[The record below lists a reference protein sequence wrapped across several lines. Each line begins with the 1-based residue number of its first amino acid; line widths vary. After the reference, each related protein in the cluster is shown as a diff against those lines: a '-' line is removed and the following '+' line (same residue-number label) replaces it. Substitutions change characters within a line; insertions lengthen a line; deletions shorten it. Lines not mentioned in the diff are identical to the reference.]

1 MFEDL
6 KNNRPG
12 RPTDRINLAQVAEA
26 AGVSKM
32 TASRVLRN
40 GTGFSQATRDRVL
53 QEVARLGY
61 VQNRLAAAF
70 SSDIASTFVGVSI
83 PDLGNEVFAQVLEGI
98 ERRLGMFGHQTVLG
112 VSLHDSKTMEAWTE
126 TMLSWRPAGLI
137 VTGRH
142 HSPRV
147 IAMLQSSGVP
157 IVEIWDLNTAPLDMC
172 VGLSHYDSGYDM
184 GRHFM
189 QRGRRNIGYV
199 GTTTDT
205 ANAAGSRL
213 NGIRQAL
220 ADGGGADVQTNV
232 LPDQPGFYPG
242 FYGTELLLAR
252 FPKMDSIYYQ
262 NDNMAAGGMMYC
274 LSKGLRVPVDL
285 GIAGWGD
292 LPIASILP
300 GRLTTSHV
308 SPLQIGQIAADKLLA
323 TLSGRAV
330 DPISDTG
337 FRLVPGNTL

>member
-6 KNNRPG
+6 KRTQ
-12 RPTDRINLAQVAEA
+12 RKDRINLAQVAEA

-40 GTGFSQATRDRVL
+40 DTGFSAATRDRVL

-70 SSDIASTFVGVSI
+70 SSDTTSTFIGVSI
-83 PDLGNEVFAQVLEGI
+83 PDLGNEVFAQVLEAI
-98 ERRLGMFGHQTVLG
+98 ERKLGMFGYQTVIG
-112 VSLHDSKTMEAWTE
+112 VSLHDTATMEHWTE

-137 VTGRH
+137 VTGRNH
-142 HSPRV
+142 TPRV
-147 IAMLQSSGVP
+147 ATMLKSSGVP
-157 IVEIWDLNTAPLDMC
+157 IVEIWDLNSSPLDMC

-184 GRHFM
+184 GRYFI

-199 GTTTDT
+199 GTTIDT

-213 NGIRQAL
+213 NGFRKAL
-220 ADGGGADVQTNV
+220 ADGGGVQVQTNV

-242 FYGTELLLAR
+242 FYGTEQLLAR
-252 FPKMDSIYYQ
+252 YPRMDAVYYQ
-262 NDNMAAGGMMYC
+262 NDNMAAGGLMYC
-274 LSKGLRVPVDL
+274 QSKGLRIPADL

-300 GRLTTSHV
+300 GHLTTSHV

-323 TLSGRAV
+323 TLAGRPV
-330 DPISDTG
+330 DPVTDTG

>member
-6 KNNRPG
+6 KKPPRKNRV
-12 RPTDRINLAQVAEA
+12 NLAQVAEA

-40 GTGFSQATRDRVL
+40 DTGFSAATRDRVL
-53 QEVARLGY
+53 DQVARLGY

-70 SSDIASTFVGVSI
+70 SSDAASTFIGVSI

-98 ERRLGMFGHQTVLG
+98 ERKLAMFGYQTVLG
-112 VSLHDSKTMEAWTE
+112 VSLHDAKTMEHWTE

-137 VTGRH
+137 VTGRNH
-142 HSPRV
+142 APKV
-147 IAMLQSSGVP
+147 TAMLQSSGVP
-157 IVEIWDLNTAPLDMC
+157 VVEIWDLNSAPLDMC

-184 GRHFM
+184 GRHFIT
-189 QRGRRNIGYV
+189 RGRRRIGYV

-213 NGIRQAL
+213 NGFRQAL
-220 ADGGGADVQTNV
+220 ADGGVTGVQTHV

-242 FYGTELLLAR
+242 FYGTEQLLAR
-252 FPKMDSIYYQ
+252 CPAIDAVYYQ

-274 LSKGLRVPVDL
+274 QSKGLRIPADL

-308 SPLQIGQIAADKLLA
+308 SPLQIGQTAADKLLA
-323 TLSGRAV
+323 TLADRPVEAV
-330 DPISDTG
+330 TDTG

>member
-6 KNNRPG
+6 KKPG
-12 RPTDRINLAQVAEA
+12 RKDRINLAQVAEA

-40 GTGFSQATRDRVL
+40 GTGFSQATRDKVL
-53 QEVARLGY
+53 QQVERLGY

-70 SSDIASTFVGVSI
+70 SSDVASTFIGVSI

-98 ERRLGMFGHQTVLG
+98 ERKLGIFGYQTVLG
-112 VSLHDSKTMEAWTE
+112 VSLHDAATMEAWTE

-137 VTGRH
+137 VTGRN

-147 IAMLQSSGVP
+147 AAMLQSSGVP
-157 IVEIWDLNTAPLDMC
+157 IVEIWDLNSSPLDMC

-184 GRHFM
+184 GRHFIA
-189 QRGRRNIGYV
+189 RGRRRIGYV

-213 NGIRQAL
+213 NGFRQAV
-220 ADGGGADVQTNV
+220 ADGGGADLQTHV

-242 FYGTELLLAR
+242 FYGTEQLLSRCPAL
-252 FPKMDSIYYQ
+252 DSVYFQ

-274 LSKGLRVPVDL
+274 QSKGLRIPADL

-292 LPIASILP
+292 LPIAAILP

-323 TLSGRAV
+323 TLADRPV
-330 DPISDTG
+330 ETVTDTG

>member
-1 MFEDL
+1 MFKDP
-6 KNNRPG
+6 KNQPRK
-12 RPTDRINLAQVAEA
+12 DRINLAQVAEA

-40 GTGFSQATRDRVL
+40 DTGFSEVTRDRVL

-70 SSDIASTFVGVSI
+70 SSDVASTFIGVSI

-98 ERRLGMFGHQTVLG
+98 ERKLGMFGYQTVLG
-112 VSLHDSKTMEAWTE
+112 VSLHDAKTMEAWTE

-137 VTGRH
+137 VTGRN
-142 HSPRV
+142 HSPKV
-147 IAMLQSSGVP
+147 ATMLQSSGVP
-157 IVEIWDLNTAPLDMC
+157 LVEIWDLNSSPMDMC

-184 GRHFM
+184 GRHFI
-189 QRGRRNIGYV
+189 QRGRRRIGYV
-199 GTTTDT
+199 GTNTDT

-213 NGIRQAL
+213 NGFRQAL
-220 ADGGGADVQTNV
+220 VDGGGAELQTHI

-242 FYGTELLLAR
+242 FYGTEQLVSR
-252 FPKMDSIYYQ
+252 FPKMDAVYFQ

-274 LSKGLRVPVDL
+274 QSKGLRIPVDL

-323 TLSGRAV
+323 TLAGRPV
-330 DPISDTG
+330 DPVSDTG